1 MPTVR
6 GIASFP
12 TIFTPKVPKGAT
24 EAKYSISLLFPPGD
38 PEAAKV
44 RAEFEPIRNA
54 AYPSGVP
61 RNSDVCFDNYHEKY
75 VGKEYY
81 DPKLKD
87 WWVLSCTAT
96 ADQKPAV
103 VDMNHQPI
111 LDPASVPSGTVVW
124 VNFNMSAYTKGTGG
138 IGGWLNGVMSTGE
151 MGQLGRLDNKP
162 TVDQMFGGVT
172 GGTTPPPAPQQ
183 AAYTPPPPVPAAP
196 PAPPAPPAPAARI
209 MTAAANGASY
219 ESMIA
224 AGWTDALLLQHG
236 MMIAPSFA

>member
-12 TIFTPKVPKGAT
+12 AIFTPKVPKGAT
-24 EAKYSISLLFPPGD
+24 EAKYGISLLFPPND
-38 PEAAKV
+38 PEAMKV
-44 RAEFEPIRNA
+44 KAEFDMVKNA

-61 RNSDVCFDNYHEKY
+61 RTSDVCFGSYHDKY

-87 WWVLSCTAT
+87 WWVLSCSAS
-96 ADQKPAV
+96 AAQKPPV
-103 VDMNHQPI
+103 VDQSHQPI
-111 LDPASVPSGTVVW
+111 LDPASVPAGMLVW
-124 VNFNMSAYTKGTGG
+124 VSFNMSAYAKGTGG

-162 TVDQMFGGVT
+162 TVDQMFGNVT
-172 GGTTPPPAPQQ
+172 GGAPQQ
-183 AAYTPPPPVPAAP
+183 TAYAPAPPAAYAPPPPVPAAP
-196 PAPPAPPAPAARI
+196 PAAVARI
-209 MTAAANGASY
+209 MTAAANGSSY
-219 ESMIA
+219 EAMIT